1 MRMGVGTENKVV
13 LRFRAAFWP
22 SRADHAYINCT
33 DARLRLAP
41 PPTHC
46 CPYLCPY
53 CTLTPSLPRC
63 CARWSRCTLA
73 TRVASDGCVSRNSR
87 LARPCAGARAGA

>member
-41 PPTHC
+41 PP
-46 CPYLCPY
+46 YLLLPLPVSLLY
-53 CTLTPSLPRC
+53 TQPARSGVRLTSTAVRFSR
-63 CARWSRCTLA
+63 ARWL
-73 TRVASDGCVSRNSR
+73 VA
-87 LARPCAGARAGA
+87 ARSAMPRRGR